1 MTMTATACEN
11 EVFVTR
17 VDGEEETFT
26 RQDVTDYFA
35 TNFGQCG
42 MRSFGSVSGDWRM
55 IDMIAH
61 DAAEFF
67 EMDTDEEDGE

>member
-1 MTMTATACEN
+1 MNRKRLFKAK
-11 EVFVTR
+11 

-26 RQDVTDYFA
+26 REDVEEYFSHRH
-35 TNFGQCG
+35 GMSG